1 MYACNG
7 VLAALYERERT
18 GKGTDV
24 EVAMLDALGEWTS
37 QPYLYA
43 TYGGTPPPRTGARH
57 ASISPYGPYR
67 AGDGAQVF
75 IGVQN
80 EREWAVLCAHVL
92 GRPDLAEDVRFARNP
107 LRVAHDAELRELLEQ
122 ALSSG
127 IPAPPAAGQLRMFA
141 GGRVCLRT
149 HLRFGE
155 AATRTTRVVRATHKQ
170 GASGPLTFV
179 TVRSEIEQ
187 QGHVAIVDEQDIVYR
202 PQGRALVARPDS
214 GTADRSPAPGL
225 VLDVDPVLLFRFSAL
240 TYNAHRIHYDQA
252 HAAAEGYPALVV
264 HGPLQAL
271 LMGELIRRA
280 GAALL
285 GQEFAYRLVAPVF
298 GAQRL
303 TATADDASMTSVH
316 VLDGASQVTA
326 TSTLRPWTPSGPP
339 AR

>member
-1 MYACNG
+1 M
-7 VLAALYERERT
+7 
-18 GKGTDV
+18 
-24 EVAMLDALGEWTS
+24 TS
-37 QPYLYA
+37 
-43 TYGGTPPPRTGARH
+43 
-57 ASISPYGPYR
+57 S
-67 AGDGAQVF
+67 V
-75 IGVQN
+75 
-80 EREWAVLCAHVL
+80 
-92 GRPDLAEDVRFARNP
+92 PDLRVSTSRTELITPEPAEALAGLLDLDPPAAWEP
-107 LRVAHDAELRELLEQ
+107 LPALWHWVYLLERRRQ
-122 ALSSG
+122 SELGPDGHPTHG

-303 TATADDASMTSVH
+303 TATADDASMTSVQ
-316 VLDGASQVTA
+316 VLDGANQVTA

>member
-1 MYACNG
+1 M
-7 VLAALYERERT
+7 
-18 GKGTDV
+18 
-24 EVAMLDALGEWTS
+24 TS
-37 QPYLYA
+37 
-43 TYGGTPPPRTGARH
+43 
-57 ASISPYGPYR
+57 S
-67 AGDGAQVF
+67 V
-75 IGVQN
+75 
-80 EREWAVLCAHVL
+80 
-92 GRPDLAEDVRFARNP
+92 PDLRVSTSRTELITPEPAEALAGLLDLDPPAAGEP
-107 LRVAHDAELRELLEQ
+107 LPALWHWVYLLERRRQ
-122 ALSSG
+122 GELG
-127 IPAPPAAGQLRMFA
+127 PDGHPTHGVPAPPAAGQLRMFA

-149 HLRFGE
+149 PLRFGE
-155 AATRTTRVVRATHKQ
+155 PATRTTRVDRTTHKQ

-316 VLDGASQVTA
+316 VLDGANQVTA